1 MKWSLSKDQ
10 NVFRFVLISIVNHVG
25 FPHKKCNAKKLHK
38 IEIFF
43 STHLP
48 RKEFKALSTLAHDR
62 MWQQNLMD

>member
-1 MKWSLSKDQ
+1 MW
-10 NVFRFVLISIVNHVG
+10 VFLI
-25 FPHKKCNAKKLHK
+25 KNAMQKSCTK
-38 IEIFF
+38 IETFF

>member
-48 RKEFKALSTLAHDR
+48 RKEFKA
-62 MWQQNLMD
+62 